1 MDSVCIL
8 GLGEV
13 GLPAAEECLK
23 HNLNVYGFDL
33 DSNTVDK
40 ACLRGI
46 TASNSWEDLPAVDIY
61 EICVPTS
68 AVFDASWLIAQK
80 SLPHNLVAIESTVIP
95 LTSMKIYKG
104 VFNEGVNLVHVP
116 HRFWIEDTEV
126 HGTNQLRVIGGVN
139 QQSLKMG
146 YTFFNDVLKIPLHIV
161 KPIEI
166 AELCK
171 IAENSYRFINIAYAE
186 NLKLICHELKL
197 DFDLVKEACN
207 TKWNTEIL
215 EARDGIFGHCIPS
228 AIQNLS
234 SITSFNNF
242 LRAAMSLDQIY
253 KNWREKQSRSS
264 L

>member
-23 HNLNVYGFDL
+23 HNLKVYGFDV
-33 DSNTVDK
+33 DSSVVDK
-40 ACLRGI
+40 ACSRGI
-46 TASNSWEDLPAVDIY
+46 NASNTWEDLPAVDVY

-68 AVFDASWLIAQK
+68 AVFDAACLVAQK
-80 SLPHNLVAIESTVIP
+80 SVPHNLVAIESTVIP
-95 LTSMKIYKG
+95 STSMKIFKE
-104 VFNEGVNLVHVP
+104 VFNEAVNLVHVP
-116 HRFWIEDTEV
+116 HRFWIEEPKD

-139 QQSLKMG
+139 QQSLKTG
-146 YTFFNDVLKIPLHIV
+146 YAFFNDVLKIPLHVV

-171 IAENSYRFINIAYAE
+171 IAENAYRFVNIAYAE
-186 NLKLICHELKL
+186 NLKLICEELKL
-197 DFDLVKEACN
+197 DFGLVREACN

-215 EARDGIFGHCIPS
+215 EARDGIFGKCLPA

-234 SITSFNNF
+234 SITTFNNF
-242 LRAAMSLDQIY
+242 LRAAISLDQTY
-253 KNWREKQSRSS
+253 KNWREKQSKSS
-264 L
+264 Q